1 MGRELAPGQG
11 AGDMLAAM
19 LCAQCGHAN
28 PPHAQACERCGAGL
42 ARETAPGH
50 GSPSQFPATAAHP
63 QGMGAPV
70 SQPPPPD
77 AGLPTDAGTDAGPP
91 VRVACEDLTDCP
103 ERPCEIAAAC
113 SDEGFCAYEP
123 FVCASPGGTCPVLVC
138 QAHSGTAGELVNTCV
153 EMPGAACGEG
163 GACSGTRCVVPTTG
177 LRLVEGGL
185 RAGSVGGTVRGAG
198 GRVFALDGH
207 LGFITSRGAPRTSGR
222 LRMTGGVRP

>member
-1 MGRELAPGQG
+1 MPSFVSPSSSAARLLGPLLVSLA
-11 AGDMLAAM
+11 LA
-19 LCAQCGHAN
+19 C
-28 PPHAQACERCGAGL
+28 
-42 ARETAPGH
+42 
-50 GSPSQFPATAAHP
+50 GSPPEPADAGVVVDT
-63 QGMGAPV
+63 GV
-70 SQPPPPD
+70 STPPPPD